1 MIASQVLR
9 VAARDV
15 RVEWSGREAVTIA
28 VPLAAVTV
36 LLAGLGFGPRPDVLA
51 AVGPTLPWLVV
62 LFAAVPLARGV
73 AAAERA
79 EGCWDLLRSLV
90 PPTSLLA
97 GKVLALWLWLAA
109 VWLIA
114 TVLSVVLL
122 NAPVAFAAV
131 GAGLLGGLGVAAVTV
146 MFGTLLAGLGFGPRP
161 DVLAAV
167 GPTLPWLVVLFAAV
181 PLARGVAAAERAEG
195 CWDLLRSLI
204 PPASLLAGKVLALW
218 LWLAAVWLI
227 ATVLSVVLL
236 NTGGR
241 LAAVGAGL
249 LGTLGVA
256 AATVIFGTLL
266 AGVDG
271 RSGLLAVLLFPAG
284 LPALVAGG
292 QAGAPGVAAVPWLAV
307 LAAYD
312 LITLSVA
319 WALFP
324 LVLED

>member
-1 MIASQVLR
+1 MTASRILR

-15 RVEWSGREAVTIA
+15 RVEWSGREAVTVA

-97 GKVLALWLWLAA
+97 GKILALWLWLAA
-109 VWLIA
+109 VWSIA

-122 NAPVAFAAV
+122 NASVGVAAV
-131 GAGLLGGLGVAAVTV
+131 AAGPLGALGVAAVTV
-146 MFGTLLAGLGFGPRP
+146 
-161 DVLAAV
+161 V
-167 GPTLPWLVVLFAAV
+167 
-181 PLARGVAAAERAEG
+181 
-195 CWDLLRSLI
+195 
-204 PPASLLAGKVLALW
+204 
-218 LWLAAVWLI
+218 
-227 ATVLSVVLL
+227 
-236 NTGGR
+236 
-241 LAAVGAGL
+241 
-249 LGTLGVA
+249 
-256 AATVIFGTLL
+256 FGTLL
-266 AGVDG
+266 AGVEG

-292 QAGAPGVAAVPWLAV
+292 QAGTPGVAAMPWLAV

-312 LITLSVA
+312 LIALSVA

-324 LVLED
+324 LILED